1 MRGEV
6 YTYMCGSGSGAAV
19 VAIAFDGWPSDELM
33 SSYCG
38 SRPDFER
45 MDEGYIGITV
55 RRERGGGGR
64 RWRGTRRRHATH
76 DDNQHNQSTQ
86 PNKFGISDS
95 ISAFRVRFNQASV
108 NQAVSTRRGSR
119 KRAGA
124 RGARHGRHG
133 REHGRRL
140 TSTLPDLARAVP
152 ASGSCKEKF
161 RFEW

>member
-1 MRGEV
+1 MARHE
-6 YTYMCGSGSGAAV
+6 AKA
-19 VAIAFDGWPSDELM
+19 
-33 SSYCG
+33 
-38 SRPDFER
+38 RN
-45 MDEGYIGITV
+45 
-55 RRERGGGGR
+55 
-64 RWRGTRRRHATH
+64 TRRQST
-76 DDNQHNQSTQ
+76 QQSTQ
-86 PNKFGISDS
+86 PYKFGISDS

-152 ASGSCKEKF
+152 ASGLCKEKF
-161 RFEW
+161 RFEWLESWFE